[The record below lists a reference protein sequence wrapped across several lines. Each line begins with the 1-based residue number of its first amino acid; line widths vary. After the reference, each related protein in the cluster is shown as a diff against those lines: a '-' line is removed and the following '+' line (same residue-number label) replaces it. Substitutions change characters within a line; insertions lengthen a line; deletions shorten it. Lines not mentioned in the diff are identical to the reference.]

1 VRSAS
6 LLMVAVMIGAGGL
19 AAGCG
24 PSPPPTTASRRAAAP
39 RCATPADSPS
49 SARPDATLTINNA
62 DNGEVFCLKAG
73 GHLMV
78 FLGGTLARKWMPIH
92 SSSTVLIPA
101 PNGGLAL
108 KVGVTGAFFAAAHA
122 GTARISSTRSG
133 CKPATSRCGTP
144 MVFHVTVVVSPR
156 SPG

>member
-24 PSPPPTTASRRAAAP
+24 PSPLLATAPRRAAAP
-39 RCATPADSPS
+39 RCATPAPSP
-49 SARPDATLTINNA
+49 ARPGATLTISNA
-62 DNGEVFCLKAG
+62 DNGEVLCLKAG